1 MSSNIKRLV
10 VRLDNLVYIAFGY
23 SDGIMCGTCVGSVID
38 KMCCFFVVVI
48 GNRCLQVCFRA
59 MAQEAV

>member
-1 MSSNIKRLV
+1 M
-10 VRLDNLVYIAFGY
+10 AFGR
-23 SDGIMCGTCVGSVID
+23 SGGIICVTCVGSVID